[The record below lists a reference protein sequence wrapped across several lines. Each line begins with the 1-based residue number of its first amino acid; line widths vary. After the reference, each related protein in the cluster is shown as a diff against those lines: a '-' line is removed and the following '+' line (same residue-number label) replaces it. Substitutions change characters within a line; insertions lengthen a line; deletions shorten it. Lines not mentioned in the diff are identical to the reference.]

1 MWLITL
7 RDLQWRKRRFAF
19 GVVGTALVFAVTL
32 LLAGLSASIRAEAG
46 RTVEAAGAT
55 TWLVGNGVSGP
66 FSGISALR
74 ETEAARAAG
83 EKGVKAAD
91 PVVVTYQTVQH
102 GMSRQAKTQKLSKP
116 KDITLFGY
124 ALGGLGAPPLREGRV
139 PDGDGEAVVD
149 RSLGVK
155 LGERFRVGAQE
166 FTAVGRSESM
176 TLRGGIPN
184 VYVPLGDAQ
193 KLVFEGRPL
202 VTAVLVSGARPN
214 LSGLTSLSADDV
226 RKDVLRPFKQAL
238 SAIDVLQ
245 VLLWLVAVAIVGT
258 LIYLSVLERLGDFA
272 VLKAIGTSSQ
282 SLFIS
287 LTIQA
292 MTTAV
297 VSAAAAIALAYLL
310 APSFP
315 LPIVL
320 QASRVALL
328 PFIALA
334 GGMRASTV
342 GLRRAVRV
350 DPALAFGSV

>member
-91 PVVVTYQTVQH
+91 PVVVTYQTVQ
-102 GMSRQAKTQKLSKP
+102 REKP

-124 ALGGLGAPPLREGRV
+124 ALGGLGAPPLREGRA
-139 PDGDGEAVVD
+139 PEADGEAVVD
-149 RSLGVK
+149 KSLGVK

-166 FTAVGRSESM
+166 FTAVGRSKSM

-184 VYVPLGDAQ
+184 VYVPLEDAQ

-214 LSGLTSLSADDV
+214 LTGLSSLSADDV
-226 RKDVLRPFKQAL
+226 RRDVLRPFQQAL

-292 MTTAV
+292 MTTAI

-334 GGMRASTV
+334 VGMLASTV